1 MGERF
6 AGRTCVRR
14 DSSEG
19 GGAFA
24 RRARGGVAQTP
35 QLSPVRP
42 AAARCCVS
50 DVPDAAKE
58 PCRFG
63 IHGSAGGAFASRM
76 SDSVHSFF

>member
-35 QLSPVRP
+35 QLSSVRP
-42 AAARCCVS
+42 AAAGCAVG
-50 DVPDAAKE
+50 AWE
-58 PCRFG
+58 W
-63 IHGSAGGAFASRM
+63 GSGGGGAVGFLG
-76 SDSVHSFF
+76 FPGG